1 MCQVSAETH
10 SVLEGVSAPTLL
22 FDCVL
27 AERSTLSLG
36 CLGDDTFHFTDLESF
51 APGKQLV
58 LQVIHTNGTEDSI
71 TLNHTYNT
79 QQIDWFRAG
88 SALNL
93 ISTQK
98 QA

>member
-1 MCQVSAETH
+1 MLGLTFANESDYDLIQV
-10 SVLEGVSAPTLL
+10 
-22 FDCVL
+22 
-27 AERSTLSLG
+27 
-36 CLGDDTFHFTDLESF
+36 DDTFHFTDLEIF
-51 APGKQLV
+51 APGKHLS
-58 LQVIHTNGTEDSI
+58 LQVIHTNGTEHTI
-71 TLNHTYNT
+71 TLSHTYNA